1 MSVPLRFVVHQ
12 GPVIGALAR
21 GALAALRKRGGD
33 SQVPGPWLEER
44 VSPLPDA
51 LLDAYIR
58 HVGGDPVSYR
68 GRVPPHLFPQWVF
81 PLQARALEGVS
92 YPMQK
97 VLNAGARMVVRGP
110 LPRGEALLVRT
121 RLDEVDDDGRRA
133 LLRFVA
139 HTGTASEPEL
149 LEARLDAFVPLAQG
163 DGEEKEKKG
172 KKRGSKKRERAR
184 IPASARE
191 IARWN
196 LDPGAGLDFAKLT
209 GDFNPVHWVPSWAR
223 AMGFRNVILHGFS
236 TYARTFEALVRARFS
251 GAPDRI
257 RFFDARFT
265 RPLVLPARP
274 GVFVNGDDVAVGL
287 APNAPAFMTGTY
299 RSSLGS

>member
-1 MSVPLRFVVHQ
+1 MSVPLRYVVHQ
-12 GPVIGALAR
+12 APVIRALAR
-21 GALAALRKRGGD
+21 GAIATVASKGGRTE
-33 SQVPGPWLEER
+33 VPGPWIAKTLP
-44 VSPLPDA
+44 PLPSD

-58 HVGGDPVSYR
+58 HVGGEPSSYR
-68 GRVPPHLFPQWVF
+68 GQVPPHLFPQWVF

-97 VLNAGARMVVRGP
+97 VLNAGARMVIRGP
-110 LPRGEALLVRT
+110 IPRGEPLQVRT

-139 HTGTASEPEL
+139 FSGTAAEPEL
-149 LEARLDAFVPLAQG
+149 LEAQLNAFVPLG
-163 DGEEKEKKG
+163 GPKKKG
-172 KKRGSKKRERAR
+172 AKKSDRPRV
-184 IPASARE
+184 PAGARE

-196 LDPGAGLDFAKLT
+196 LSAEAGLDFAKLT
-209 GDFNPVHWVPSWAR
+209 GDFNPVHWVPRWAR
-223 AMGFRNVILHGFS
+223 MMGFRNVILHGFS

-251 GAPDRI
+251 GAAERI

-274 GVFVNGDDVAVGL
+274 AVYVDGDDVSVGL
-287 APNAPAFMTGTY
+287 ASRAPALMTGTY
-299 RSSLGS
+299 RSSH